1 MEAELEP
8 TELARMNSIEEQEAS
23 EKMIREMQA

>member
-23 EKMIREMQA
+23 EKIREMQA